1 MPFPLLSAN
10 VSTGCS
16 VSELQKGKR
25 QQYSEIRFG
34 GECPIFQLS
43 KAPLVSPFS
52 AGVFQ
57 EDPSKPATR
66 LNLDLTLDAE
76 TESVLRQLDDF
87 FEKKSSKKLR
97 RARATTAW
105 CNSKETT
112 PRGCAARQTLL
123 GPWQRVFGLL
133 NKHPWVIFGKWS
145 AQMLKSRPAFGFQRF
160 GSWVQA
166 WA

>member
-10 VSTGCS
+10 VSAGCT
-16 VSELQKGKR
+16 VSELLKGKKS
-25 QQYSEIRFG
+25 QYCEIRFG

-76 TESVLRQLDDF
+76 TESVLRQVDDF
-87 FEKKSSKKLR
+87 FEKKAPRNCAGQELPPPGATAR
-97 RARATTAW
+97 RL
-105 CNSKETT
+105 
-112 PRGCAARQTLL
+112 PREGALQ
-123 GPWQRVFGLL
+123 G
-133 NKHPWVIFGKWS
+133 KHFWAHGS
-145 AQMLKSRPAFGFQRF
+145 AFL
-160 GSWVQA
+160 VC
-166 WA
+166 